1 MPKRLT
7 DEEKESRQAQKMYLK
22 GYEESSHRIQ
32 QFMKEIRKT
41 AKEFRDEPDFVQG
54 FKAAFYDYRY
64 DWTDI

>member
-1 MPKRLT
+1 MSKRLT
-7 DEEKESRQAQKMYLK
+7 EEEKESRKAQKMYLQ
-22 GYEESSHRIQ
+22 GYKNSSRYIQ
-32 QFMKEIRKT
+32 QFMREMRKT